1 MGVSTVHPSQKRI
14 SCEVCRKH
22 KAQRLSSSDAKC
34 SRCTLLGVECVT
46 GQQKKIGR
54 PRRRPVVAGAET
66 PQTRQSEN
74 TNTSPVHHQ
83 ATLNR
88 EYSGHHSSSPN
99 SSPGPVTLQGNHQ
112 LGWNLGNL
120 SPSTTSTPLT
130 QTPVVDNGA
139 LGTAIWPSF
148 DVESYDQNTF
158 AGSTIDHYGDGP
170 YMFEPSLDFD
180 LSSQA
185 PYTEQAPMAMPS
197 PPEELC
203 ETTKLTMTK
212 PVLDHGKV
220 DDIAVSEAISKL
232 SKMNLD
238 LHIRVAAAEMHKS
251 NINFNRIIYDDSP
264 LFIDN
269 TTLADFILKASQE
282 IHLIMTRLRGNRT
295 TRGMLGGF
303 TNADKIL
310 ASILPPSPQSSQ
322 GEVYATSVT
331 PSHPYPAAAGE
342 PLLAPLAL
350 TLTSIYTQLIT
361 LFELI
366 LEHLSSRIQ
375 RIGSDPIAPINGLT
389 VGGLPLVKPCVQGMM
404 FAEVIIQIL
413 VKFEQALGI
422 VPSPEGSGTG
432 LLSARQ
438 ISVLWSE
445 LDEGPGIMPGQG
457 MLRPARLK
465 KSFERVAAIFKHL
478 SIEL

>member
-1 MGVSTVHPSQKRI
+1 
-14 SCEVCRKH
+14 
-22 KAQRLSSSDAKC
+22 
-34 SRCTLLGVECVT
+34 
-46 GQQKKIGR
+46 
-54 PRRRPVVAGAET
+54 
-66 PQTRQSEN
+66 
-74 TNTSPVHHQ
+74 
-83 ATLNR
+83 
-88 EYSGHHSSSPN
+88 
-99 SSPGPVTLQGNHQ
+99 
-112 LGWNLGNL
+112 
-120 SPSTTSTPLT
+120 
-130 QTPVVDNGA
+130 
-139 LGTAIWPSF
+139 
-148 DVESYDQNTF
+148 
-158 AGSTIDHYGDGP
+158 
-170 YMFEPSLDFD
+170 
-180 LSSQA
+180 
-185 PYTEQAPMAMPS
+185 
-197 PPEELC
+197 
-203 ETTKLTMTK
+203 MTK
-212 PVLDHGKV
+212 PILDHGEV

-238 LHIRVAAAEMHKS
+238 LHIRVTAAEMHKS
-251 NINFNRIIYDDSP
+251 DINFNRIIYDDSP

-295 TRGMLGGF
+295 TRGLLGGF
-303 TNADKIL
+303 ANADKIL
-310 ASILPPSPQSSQ
+310 ASFLPPSPQSSQ
-322 GEVYATSVT
+322 GEVYPAGAT

-366 LEHLSSRIQ
+366 LEHLSTRIE

-389 VGGLPLVKPCVQGMM
+389 LGGLPLVKPCVQGMM
-404 FAEVIIQIL
+404 FAEVIVQIL

-422 VPSPEGSGTG
+422 VSSPEGSGTG